1 MLGWLKRPG
10 APATRAIDPQ
20 GVSRSPLLGSRS
32 QVHEEPSAAD
42 GGAAMSAARLATSH
56 WTWVAAALEEDGLAL
71 ALLRCRDRSIIGMN
85 GVLPNLSGHSESLL
99 LQHGLACLA
108 GAVTDTA
115 ARDSLDA
122 AIGAGTRL
130 QSEICWS
137 RADGTAFWFGFSV
150 VPAGAIDEL
159 GAAVVLIGRDITD
172 RRRASRQ
179 DAMTQAVLA
188 SVFRRLDVPAA
199 VFRPDD
205 RLLVANAAFAEL
217 TGYALPE
224 LNGMHI
230 GRLISER
237 SLAEARRSWLAQR
250 RPGESCRMSLL
261 VRRKDGAETVV
272 KLTAAVIEQESAV
285 GCRVVTLVP
294 EGKPLNDIRMPRESV
309 VGRVRLLQLEPLKK
323 AYGERWAN
331 VAPRLMMLS
340 ETVIKRRLDPN
351 DVFARTED
359 GGFAIWFARG
369 SETENADRIAAMTRE
384 IRVKLLGEF
393 EGDTAPDVTGLVAT
407 VPTDDLSHPPQPA
420 ELTAALMD
428 RLEARRG
435 ALRVQVL
442 GELQQALA
450 SPEILQERL
459 AAGGGA
465 GTGLV
470 WIDLAAALRRR
481 LDGARA
487 LVEEGDASVPDPE
500 FVLLAAVAEQALS
513 ALAGGRRS
521 PHLFPVSFGA
531 LAETA
536 RRRRFVA
543 SCRALPQPV
552 REVVTP
558 VLDGIP
564 AAIHPT
570 RLLQLG
576 QELAPLFAA
585 VGLAAEAPSL
595 PQMLPGVGP
604 FSLLVFEPGALKG
617 VPDSNLGK
625 LFGEARARRLKVAV
639 RRADAESG
647 RLARLGV
654 QFLGSTPR

>member
-1 MLGWLKRPG
+1 M
-10 APATRAIDPQ
+10 T
-20 GVSRSPLLGSRS
+20 
-32 QVHEEPSAAD
+32 
-42 GGAAMSAARLATSH
+42 AARLTVSQ

-85 GVLPNLSGHSESLL
+85 GVLARLSGHSEALL
-99 LQHGLACLA
+99 LDQGLGCLN
-108 GAVTDTA
+108 GAATDPA
-115 ARDSLDA
+115 AKASLDA
-122 AIGAGTRL
+122 AIGAGTKL

-150 VPAGAIDEL
+150 VPAGAIDDL
-159 GAAVVLIGRDITD
+159 GAAVVLIGHDTTE

-179 DAMTQAVLA
+179 EAMTQAVLA

-217 TGYALPE
+217 MGYTLRE

-237 SLAEARRSWLAQR
+237 SVAEARRSWLAQR
-250 RPGESCRMSLL
+250 QPGESCRMSLL
-261 VRRKDGAETVV
+261 VRRKDGAEAEV

-285 GCRVVTLVP
+285 GCRVVTLLP
-294 EGKPLNDIRMPRESV
+294 DGKLVNDIRMPRESV
-309 VGRVRLLQLEPLKK
+309 VGRVRLVQLEPLKK
-323 AYGERWAN
+323 AFGERWAN

-340 ETVIKRRLDPN
+340 EAVIKRRLDRN

-359 GGFAIWFARG
+359 GGFAIWFAHG
-369 SETENADRIAAMTRE
+369 SETENADRIAAITRE

-420 ELTAALMD
+420 ELAATLMD
-428 RLEARRG
+428 RFEARRSV
-435 ALRVQVL
+435 LRGQVL

-450 SPEILQERL
+450 SPAIMHERL
-459 AAGGGA
+459 AANG
-465 GTGLV
+465 GTGTELV
-470 WIDLAAALRRR
+470 WFDLAVVLRRR

-487 LVEEGDASVPDPE
+487 IVEEGDAAVPDPE

-513 ALAGGRRS
+513 AVAGGRRS
-521 PHLFPVSFGA
+521 PHLFPVSYGA
-531 LAETA
+531 LAEMA

-543 SCRALPQPV
+543 SCRALPQAV
-552 REVVTP
+552 RDVVTP

-564 AAIHPT
+564 SGIHPT

-604 FSLLVFEPGALKG
+604 FSLVVFEPGALKG

-639 RRADAESG
+639 RQADAESG

-654 QFLGSTPR
+654 QFLGIAPN